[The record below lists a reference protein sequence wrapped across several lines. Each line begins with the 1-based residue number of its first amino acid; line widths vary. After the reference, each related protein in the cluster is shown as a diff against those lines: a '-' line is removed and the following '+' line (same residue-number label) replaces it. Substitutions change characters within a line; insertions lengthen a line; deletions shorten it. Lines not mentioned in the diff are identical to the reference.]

1 MEDLRLEMGVKIKI
15 QKNLQFLTSDKE
27 TIEVQGS
34 TVGECLDQLLKRF
47 PEIESK
53 LINKDKTLLNTIGVF
68 VNGKS
73 AYPNELT
80 TPVKDGDEIFLFLLI
95 SGG

>member
-1 MEDLRLEMGVKIKI
+1 MGVKIKI
-15 QKNLQFLTSDKE
+15 QKNIQFLTRDKE
-27 TIEVQGS
+27 TIEVTGS
-34 TVGECLDQLLKRF
+34 TVGQCLNQLVKRF
-47 PEIESK
+47 PEIERK
-53 LINKDKTLLNTIGVF
+53 LISKDKTLLNTIGIF

-80 TPVKDGDEIFLFLLI
+80 TPVKDGDEIFLFLII